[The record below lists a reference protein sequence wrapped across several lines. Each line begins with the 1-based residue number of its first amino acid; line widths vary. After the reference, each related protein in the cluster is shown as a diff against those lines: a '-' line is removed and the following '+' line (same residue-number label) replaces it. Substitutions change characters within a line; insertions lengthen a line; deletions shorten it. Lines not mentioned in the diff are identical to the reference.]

1 MVNIATQRGIVLVA
15 ALVMLLAVTGIAVTL
30 MSSSSIDIKTTNAA
44 QERERADHQLM
55 GEVEAAIASE
65 VNRGT
70 DSRFLWTLAQFA
82 QSNDVVS
89 LNVTGNASTSTLTNM
104 NPGPATL
111 NCPRRFDY
119 TEGVVCNIMQLDTTL
134 NYGGKSS
141 HDVALSSGIAQ
152 ELLDINKTQ

>member
-1 MVNIATQRGIVLVA
+1 MVHIAKQQGVVLVA

-30 MSSSSIDIKTTNAA
+30 MSSSSIDIKMTNAA

-70 DSRFLWTLAQFA
+70 NSRFLWTLAQFA
-82 QSNDVVS
+82 QSNDVVQ
-89 LNVTGNASTSTLTNM
+89 LNVAGNASASTLTNM

-134 NYGGKSS
+134 DYGGKSS
-141 HDVALSSGIAQ
+141 HNVALSSGIAQ
-152 ELLDINKTQ
+152 ELLDVNKTQ